1 VPFHLLDTLP
11 VVHARWCYTQD
22 PGSDFRATGMLG
34 LKNLLYFCEAHPDV
48 ARRLAAAGR
57 TLPQRHFPFAITA
70 INASR
75 WLLDGMGLLQV

>member
-1 VPFHLLDTLP
+1 V
-11 VVHARWCYTQD
+11 
-22 PGSDFRATGMLG
+22 LG

>member
-1 VPFHLLDTLP
+1 
-11 VVHARWCYTQD
+11 
-22 PGSDFRATGMLG
+22 MLG